1 MSTTHLTVQRSGGVE
16 FNDVK
21 YYGHKGRH
29 TCEGINLPKWLI
41 KLRAAQVGGPG
52 PKNAPAVTD
61 PYRPRIGATPSDDI
75 ELVVKGHEELPAE
88 KWVGLRENDPAR
100 GPTGRCHWRF
110 G

>member
-1 MSTTHLTVQRSGGVE
+1 MGTTHLTVQRRGGVE

-29 TCEGINLPKWLI
+29 TCEGINLPKWRI
-41 KLRAAQVGGPG
+41 KLRVQVEGPG

-61 PYRPRIGATPSDDI
+61 PYRPRIGASPSDDI
-75 ELVVKGHEELPAE
+75 ERVVKGHEELPAE
-88 KWVGLRENDPAR
+88 TWVSLRENGPTS
-100 GPTGRCHWRF
+100 GPTGRCHRRF